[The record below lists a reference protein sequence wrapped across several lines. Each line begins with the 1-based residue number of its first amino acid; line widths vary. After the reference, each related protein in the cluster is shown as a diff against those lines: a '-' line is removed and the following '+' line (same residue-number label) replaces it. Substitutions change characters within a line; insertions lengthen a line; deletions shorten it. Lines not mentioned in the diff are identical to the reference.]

1 MITQQDEWV
10 ILGLTLDGETFA
22 VPDWAELLCNSLA
35 RTGEDGRKTYSSY
48 IRPVIS
54 DGLKCVVVRA
64 SLQGADVQAFDML
77 KRYVAENHLK
87 VRSGRNIR
95 GAESAGLLP
104 FMGKERRDPR
114 RDIW

>member
-22 VPDWAELLCNSLA
+22 APDWAERLCDSLA
-35 RTGEDGRKTYSSY
+35 RTGEDGHKTYSSY

-54 DGLKCVVVRA
+54 DGVKCVVVRA
-64 SLQGADVQAFDML
+64 SLQGADAQAFDKL

-87 VRSGRNIR
+87 VRSGRNSKGIE
-95 GAESAGLLP
+95 AAWSLP
-104 FMGKERRDPR
+104 ALGKERRDPR
-114 RDIW
+114 RNIW

>member
-22 VPDWAELLCNSLA
+22 VPDWAELLCDSLA
-35 RTGEDGRKTYSSY
+35 RTGEDGHKTYSSY

-64 SLQGADVQAFDML
+64 SLQGADAQAFDML

-87 VRSGRNIR
+87 VRSGRNSMGIE
-95 GAESAGLLP
+95 AAGP
-104 FMGKERRDPR
+104 FPVMSKERRDPR
-114 RDIW
+114 RNIW